1 MSSWAAD
8 EVLEHVGPTP
18 FSLELKAAAAAYQ
31 EAVVVAERLKE
42 RRDMLVVQGRLEHGH
57 SHSVLAVYAS
67 VSRSRVM
74 AILSEA
80 AQPSP

>member
-31 EAVVVAERLKE
+31 EAVVVAEQLKA
-42 RRDMLVVQGRLEHGH
+42 RRDLLVVQGRLEHGH
-57 SHSVLAVYAS
+57 PYNVLAVYAA

-74 AILSEA
+74 AILAEHV
-80 AQPSP
+80 QP